1 MNCIVSGIVG
11 LGLLGGSVLTMTVSE
26 DEHLRL
32 KATLS
37 DDLDAL
43 YTKIAIERRNLYFQG
58 LVLGLV
64 LATALAWKIK
74 ISNKFHKVSFMV
86 AIILMVAF
94 SYYSLMPKSDY
105 MLNHLKTSE
114 QNKAWLEIYKT
125 MKQRYMMGVI
135 GGALAAIP
143 LSYAMC

>member
-1 MNCIVSGIVG
+1 MNCILSGIVG
-11 LGLLGGSVLTMTVSE
+11 IGLLGGSLLTMTVSKE
-26 DEHLRL
+26 EHMRL

-37 DDLDAL
+37 DELDTIYTNIAL
-43 YTKIAIERRNLYFQG
+43 ERRNLYVQG

-64 LATALAWKIK
+64 LAVAVCWKLK
-74 ISNKFHKVSFMV
+74 ISNKFHKVSLMT
-86 AIILMVAF
+86 AITLFVAF

-105 MLNHLKTSE
+105 MLNHLKTEE
-114 QNKAWLEIYKT
+114 QNKAWLAVYKT
-125 MKQRYMMGVI
+125 MKERYMLGIV

>member
-11 LGLLGGSVLTMTVSE
+11 LGLLGGSLLTMTVSE
-26 DEHLRL
+26 EEHLRL
-32 KATLS
+32 RETLS
-37 DDLDAL
+37 KELDTL
-43 YTKIAIERRNLYFQG
+43 YTNIAIERRNLYFQG

-64 LATALAWKIK
+64 LATAIAWKVK
-74 ISNKFHKVSFMV
+74 ITNKFHKVSFMV
-86 AIILMVAF
+86 AITFMVAVG
-94 SYYSLMPKSDY
+94 YYSLMPKSDY

-114 QNKAWLEIYKT
+114 QNKAWLDIYKT
-125 MKQRYMMGVI
+125 MKQRYMLGVI

>member
-64 LATALAWKIK
+64 LATAIAWKVK

>member
-1 MNCIVSGIVG
+1 MNCVVSGIVG
-11 LGLLGGSVLTMTVSE
+11 LGLLGGSVMTMTVSE
-26 DEHLRL
+26 EEHLRL

-37 DDLDAL
+37 EELDLI
-43 YTKIAIERRNLYFQG
+43 YTKIAIERRNLYLQG

-86 AIILMVAF
+86 AITLMVAF
-94 SYYSLMPKSDY
+94 SYYSLMPKSEY

-114 QNKAWLEIYKT
+114 QNKAWLEVYKT
-125 MKQRYMMGVI
+125 MKQRYMLGVI

>member
-26 DEHLRL
+26 EEHLRL